1 MGNTYRIRAAEG
13 RTGTVVRRVGPAVGV
28 RSGVGLGVGSGVVAT
43 SGRDNHRTRQKNR
56 PDPTRHG
63 NQKALTAAAEY
74 TVSQG
79 IPFLSA
85 SIRCGMS

>member
-43 SGRDNHRTRQKNR
+43 RVGVATG
-56 PDPTRHG
+56 P
-63 NQKALTAAAEY
+63 L
-74 TVSQG
+74 
-79 IPFLSA
+79 
-85 SIRCGMS
+85 